1 MTKIY
6 AIYATR
12 MTCVS
17 DPRRTFS
24 ASSHLSLPSSIHS
37 LWSESFAT
45 ELPFLLSLLG
55 THSLNIIPRSH
66 DDDNDEKGFSCCWD
80 SDCLVAGYT
89 APCIPPRM
97 KSSMRRMNRVVLS
110 THWKEFSSL
119 PKVCLTELIMIE
131 GKRVDGVMMRYL
143 FVIFSSHSIDR
154 VILNKNLQNSYCT
167 E

>member
-1 MTKIY
+1 
-6 AIYATR
+6 

-24 ASSHLSLPSSIHS
+24 ASSHLSLSSSIHS

-45 ELPFLLSLLG
+45 ELPFLLFLLG

-66 DDDNDEKGFSCCWD
+66 DDDDDEKGFSCCWN

-110 THWKEFSSL
+110 THWKEFGSL
-119 PKVCLTELIMIE
+119 PKAWLSSSWLL
-131 GKRVDGVMMRYL
+131 RVNGLMVWWRGTFLL
-143 FVIFSSHSIDR
+143 FFFSSHSIDR